1 MKRAILTVVALTLT
15 LYAQANSPV
24 DPQPTN
30 QSSISVDPSYWQQH
44 ADYKMDINMD
54 AENFQ
59 FTGTQ
64 QIKYTNNSPD
74 ELNRVFYHLYFN
86 AFQPGSEM
94 DMRLQSIVDP
104 DRRMVNNLGTKENP
118 EYESRIAKLSED
130 EIGYLKVSSLTQD
143 GNAVKYSEE
152 GTVLVVEL
160 NKPIKPGETIVFDM
174 EFNGQVPAQ
183 IRRTGRNNKDGVA
196 LSMTQWYPKMAEYDF
211 EGWHADPYIGRE
223 FHGVWGDYDVNI
235 TIDKD
240 YILGGT
246 GVLQNANEIG
256 YGYEDQGVKV
266 KRHKGKTLTWNF
278 KAHDVH
284 DFAWAADP
292 EYIHDRVET
301 PEGVT
306 LHFLY
311 KGNKKV
317 VENWKKVQGPTAELL
332 TFFSKNIGPY
342 PWEQYSVIQGGDGG
356 MEYAMSTLITG
367 GENYGSLF
375 GTTAHEFAHAWFQ
388 QLLATNESAHPWMDE
403 GFTTF
408 ISSLAENQISGSN
421 DPNPFENAYRG
432 YQYIVESGK
441 EQPLSTHADRYD
453 VNAAYSVAAYS
464 KGCIFLSQLGY
475 VIGQEKLLETLH
487 KYYEEFKYTHPTPT
501 DFTRVAEKVS
511 GTNLNWYLT
520 DWTKTTNT
528 IDYAIE
534 EVTAEDQITKVKLN
548 RIGLMPMP
556 IDVMV
561 FYQDGTMEYFY
572 IPLQMM
578 YGEKSNPFQ
587 VKRTV
592 LQDWVWGNPNYSF
605 EIQKPKS
612 SIKAV
617 VIDPS
622 NLMADVDRSNNT
634 VQLD

>member
-1 MKRAILTVVALTLT
+1 MRQVILTVVALTAT
-15 LYAQANSPV
+15 LYAQAKSPV
-24 DPQPTN
+24 DPPINQKATSTN
-30 QSSISVDPSYWQQH
+30 DSYWQQQ
-44 ADYKMDINMD
+44 ADYKMDIEMD
-54 AENFQ
+54 VENFQ
-59 FTGTQ
+59 FTGIQ
-64 QIKYTNNSPD
+64 QIKYTNNSPNSLD
-74 ELNRVFYHLYFN
+74 RVFYHLYFN

-94 DMRLQSIVDP
+94 DMRLQTIPDP

-118 EYESRIAKLSED
+118 KYQSRIAELSED
-130 EIGYLKVSSLTQD
+130 EIGYLKVSSLTKNGKTLQ
-143 GNAVKYSEE
+143 YSEE
-152 GTVLVVEL
+152 GTTLVVTL
-160 NKPIKPGETIVFDM
+160 DTPIKSGETVTFDM
-174 EFNGQVPAQ
+174 EFTGQVPVQ
-183 IRRTGRNNKDGVA
+183 IRRSGRNNKDGVA

-211 EGWHADPYIGRE
+211 EGWHADPYIARE

-240 YILGGT
+240 YIIGGT

-256 YGYEDQGVKV
+256 YGYQDEGVKV
-266 KRHKGKTLTWNF
+266 KRHRGKTLTWNF

-292 EYIHDRVET
+292 EYIHDRIET

-311 KGNKKV
+311 KGNDKV
-317 VENWKKVQGPTAELL
+317 VENWKKVQEPTAEML

-356 MEYAMSTLITG
+356 MEYAMCTLITG

-408 ISSLAENQISGSN
+408 ISTLAENQINGDN
-421 DPNPFENAYRG
+421 EPNPFKNSYRG

-441 EQPLSTHADRYD
+441 EQPLSTHADRYEY
-453 VNAAYSVAAYS
+453 NAAYSVAAYS
-464 KGCIFLSQLGY
+464 KGSIFLSQLGY
-475 VIGQEKLLETLH
+475 VIGQDKLMETL
-487 KYYEEFKYTHPTPT
+487 KEYYEEFKYTHPTPN
-501 DFTRVAEKVS
+501 DFIRVAEKVS

-528 IDYAIE
+528 IDYGIE
-534 EVTAEDQITKVKLN
+534 DVSSSDQTTTVNLK

-578 YGEKSNPFQ
+578 YGEKGNPFQ
-587 VKRTV
+587 VKRNV

-634 VQLD
+634 IQLD

>member
-15 LYAQANSPV
+15 LYAQAKSPV
-24 DPQPTN
+24 DPQQTN
-30 QSSISVDPSYWQQH
+30 QSTSTVDQAYWQQR
-44 ADYKMDINMD
+44 ANYKMDIDMD
-54 AENFQ
+54 VENFQ

-74 ELNRVFYHLYFN
+74 ALNRVFYHLYFN

-94 DMRLQSIVDP
+94 DMRLQTIPDP
-104 DRRMVNNLGTKENP
+104 DRRMVNNLGTKEDP
-118 EYESRIAKLSED
+118 KYQSRIAELSPD
-130 EIGYLKVSSLTQD
+130 EIGYLKVSSLTKN
-143 GNAVKYSEE
+143 GNALQYSEE
-152 GTVLVVEL
+152 GTILVVTL
-160 NKPIKPGETIVFDM
+160 DTPIKSGETVTFDM
-174 EFNGQVPAQ
+174 EFKGQVPEQ
-183 IRRTGRNNKDGVA
+183 IRRSGRNNKDGVA

-211 EGWHADPYIGRE
+211 EGWHADPYIARE

-256 YGYEDQGVKV
+256 YGYQDQGVKV
-266 KRHKGKTLTWNF
+266 KKHRGKTLTWNF

-292 EYIHDRVET
+292 EYIHDKVET

-317 VENWKKVQGPTAELL
+317 VENWEKVQGPTAELL

-356 MEYAMSTLITG
+356 MEYAMCTLITG

-388 QLLATNESAHPWMDE
+388 QLLATNESEHPWMDE

-408 ISSLAENQISGSN
+408 ISTLAENQISGDN
-421 DPNPFENAYRG
+421 EPNPFKNSYRG

-441 EQPLSTHADRYD
+441 EQPLSTHADRYAI
-453 VNAAYSVAAYS
+453 NAAYSVAAYS
-464 KGCIFLSQLGY
+464 KGSIFLSQLGY
-475 VIGQEKLLETLH
+475 VIGQEKLMETLH
-487 KYYEEFKYTHPTPT
+487 KYYDQYKYTHPTPN

-534 EVTAEDQITKVKLN
+534 QVTASDQITTVQLN

-578 YGEKSNPFQ
+578 FGEKSNPFQ

-592 LQDWVWGNPNYSF
+592 LQDWVWGDPNYSF

-622 NLMADVDRSNNT
+622 GLMADVDRSNNT

>member
-1 MKRAILTVVALTLT
+1 MRQVILTVVALTAT
-15 LYAQANSPV
+15 LYAQAKSPV
-24 DPQPTN
+24 DPPINQKATSTN
-30 QSSISVDPSYWQQH
+30 DSYWQQQ
-44 ADYKMDINMD
+44 ADYKMDIEMD
-54 AENFQ
+54 VENFQ

-64 QIKYTNNSPD
+64 QIKYTNNSPNSLD
-74 ELNRVFYHLYFN
+74 RVFYHLYFN

-94 DMRLQSIVDP
+94 DMRLQTIPDP

-118 EYESRIAKLSED
+118 KYQSRIAELSED
-130 EIGYLKVSSLTQD
+130 EIGYLKVSSLTKNGKTLQ
-143 GNAVKYSEE
+143 YSEE
-152 GTVLVVEL
+152 GTTLVVTL
-160 NKPIKPGETIVFDM
+160 DTPIKSGETVTFDM
-174 EFNGQVPAQ
+174 EFTGQVPVQ
-183 IRRTGRNNKDGVA
+183 IRRSGRNNKDGVA

-211 EGWHADPYIGRE
+211 EGWHADPYIARE

-240 YILGGT
+240 YIIGGT

-256 YGYEDQGVKV
+256 YGYQDEGVKV
-266 KRHKGKTLTWNF
+266 KRHRGKTLTWNF

-292 EYIHDRVET
+292 EYIHDRIET

-311 KGNKKV
+311 KGNDKV
-317 VENWKKVQGPTAELL
+317 VENWKKVQEPTAEML

-356 MEYAMSTLITG
+356 MEYAMCTLITG

-408 ISSLAENQISGSN
+408 ISTLAENQINGDN
-421 DPNPFENAYRG
+421 EPNPFKNSYRG

-441 EQPLSTHADRYD
+441 EQPLSTHADRYEY
-453 VNAAYSVAAYS
+453 NAAYSVAAYS
-464 KGCIFLSQLGY
+464 KGSIFLSQLGY
-475 VIGQEKLLETLH
+475 VIGQDKLMETL
-487 KYYEEFKYTHPTPT
+487 KEYYEEFKYTHPTPN
-501 DFTRVAEKVS
+501 DFIRVAEKVS

-528 IDYAIE
+528 IDYGIE
-534 EVTAEDQITKVKLN
+534 DVSSSDQTTTVNLK

-578 YGEKSNPFQ
+578 YGEKGNPFQ
-587 VKRTV
+587 VKRNV

-634 VQLD
+634 IQLD

>member
-1 MKRAILTVVALTLT
+1 MRRVILTVVALTTT
-15 LYAQANSPV
+15 LYAQAKSPV
-24 DPQPTN
+24 DPPYKQVATSTN
-30 QSSISVDPSYWQQH
+30 ASYWQQR
-44 ADYKMDINMD
+44 ADYKMDIAMD
-54 AENFQ
+54 VEKFQ

-64 QIKYTNNSPD
+64 QIKYTNNSPNSLD
-74 ELNRVFYHLYFN
+74 RVFYHLYFN

-94 DMRLQSIVDP
+94 DMRLQTIPDP

-118 EYESRIAKLSED
+118 KYQSRIAELSD
-130 EIGYLKVSSLTQD
+130 NEIGYLKVSSLTKNGKNLQ
-143 GNAVKYSEE
+143 YSEE
-152 GTVLVVEL
+152 GTTLVVPL
-160 NKPIKPGETIVFDM
+160 DTPIKPGETVTFDM
-174 EFNGQVPAQ
+174 EFSGQVPVQ
-183 IRRTGRNNKDGVA
+183 IRRSGRNNKDGVA

-211 EGWHADPYIGRE
+211 EGWHADPYIARE
-223 FHGVWGDYDVNI
+223 FHGVWGDYDVSI

-256 YGYEDQGVKV
+256 YGYQDEGVKI
-266 KRHKGKTLTWNF
+266 KRHRGKTLTWNF
-278 KAHDVH
+278 KAHNVH

-292 EYIHDRVET
+292 EYIHDRMET

-311 KGNKKV
+311 KGNDKV
-317 VENWKKVQGPTAELL
+317 VENWKKLQEPTAQLL

-356 MEYAMSTLITG
+356 MEYAMCTLITG

-375 GTTAHEFAHAWFQ
+375 GTTAHELAHAWFQ

-408 ISSLAENQISGSN
+408 ISTLAENQISGDN
-421 DPNPFENAYRG
+421 EPNPFKNSYRS

-441 EQPLSTHADRYD
+441 EQPLSTHADRYAY
-453 VNAAYSVAAYS
+453 NAAYSVAAYS
-464 KGCIFLSQLGY
+464 KGSIFLSQLGY
-475 VIGQEKLLETLH
+475 VIGQEKLMETLR
-487 KYYEEFKYTHPTPT
+487 KYYDEFKYTHPTPN
-501 DFTRVAEKVS
+501 DFIRVAEKVS

-534 EVTAEDQITKVKLN
+534 EVTTKDQNTTVKLK

-587 VKRTV
+587 VKRNV
-592 LQDWVWGNPNYSF
+592 LQDWVWGNPDYSF
-605 EIQKPKS
+605 EIEKPKS

-634 VQLD
+634 VQFD